1 MGRDVCLARHHV
13 IIIDSRPYSSYY
25 GSMMVGKLRAV
36 NQIARLDLTRRL
48 KEPQNYSEFQCYRP
62 PALAADRLAAVP
74 RLERWNTLDGRWDWL
89 HRKLTE
95 KYRLTTPLERL
106 FVSPRIRIE
115 IPCVF
120 QALVRTQTHARVPR
134 KAHPLYPYLT
144 I

>member
-1 MGRDVCLARHHV
+1 
-13 IIIDSRPYSSYY
+13 
-25 GSMMVGKLRAV
+25 V
-36 NQIARLDLTRRL
+36 NSNTIARPLSLL
-48 KEPQNYSEFQCYRP
+48 IVWPQFLGSS
-62 PALAADRLAAVP
+62 
-74 RLERWNTLDGRWDWL
+74 ERWNTLDGRWDWL

-115 IPCVF
+115 ILYVF
-120 QALVRTQTHARVPR
+120 QELVRTQTHARVPR